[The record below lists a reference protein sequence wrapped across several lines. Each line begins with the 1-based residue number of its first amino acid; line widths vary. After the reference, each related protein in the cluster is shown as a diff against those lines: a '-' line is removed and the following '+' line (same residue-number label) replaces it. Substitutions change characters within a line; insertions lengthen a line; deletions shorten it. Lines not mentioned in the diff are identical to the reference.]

1 MPRPIRTFVR
11 FVDRF
16 NWVVGRV
23 VMYLIYVMMG
33 ILLLSSISRT
43 LFDVSFIWIIEMAQF
58 TMAAYYIL
66 GGGYSVQL
74 HSHVR
79 MDLLYSRLTQRGQAI
94 ADAIT
99 SIFLVFYLAVLLH
112 GGVSSSQYALQYGQ
126 KNYSAWGPQ
135 LAPIKI
141 IMSIGIFLMLL
152 QIVSTFF
159 KDWAAARGETIE

>member
-1 MPRPIRTFVR
+1 MPRPIRAFVR

-16 NWVVGRV
+16 NRVVGRV
-23 VMYLIYVMMG
+23 AMYLIYVMMG

-58 TMAAYYIL
+58 TMAAYYFL

-74 HSHVR
+74 QSHVR

-99 SIFLVFYLAVLLH
+99 SISLVFYLVVLLL
-112 GGVSSSQYALQYGQ
+112 GGISSSHYALEYGQ
-126 KNYSAWGPQ
+126 KNYSAWAPS

-152 QIVSTFF
+152 QIISTFF
-159 KDWAAARGETIE
+159 KDLAAARGETIE